1 MMVVEDNETVY
12 SSMSSLMENS
22 DDKEDL
28 NEVTLLDLQKDLE
41 TLPINRSRKLD
52 SLLIDFSNEL
62 TSQNLMTNKMLS
74 RQV

>member
-28 NEVTLLDLQKDLE
+28 NEVTLLDL
-41 TLPINRSRKLD
+41 
-52 SLLIDFSNEL
+52 
-62 TSQNLMTNKMLS
+62 
-74 RQV
+74 

>member
-62 TSQNLMTNKMLS
+62 TS
-74 RQV
+74 